1 MNYSDWYTDLADV
14 FRVTKTKDGNLTRQE
29 RIQVL
34 SGIPCRIYRSDA
46 KAITPRSAAA
56 DYKQTSK
63 LACDNSVDIQ
73 PGDELKIARGGR
85 LGKTV
90 ALIRAFAGDPTYY
103 FEPFGA
109 IMPGLA
115 HQEIVLLQEERIQ
128 NEQSSEP
135 PETDSAAEESSGGSS

>member
-1 MNYSDWYTDLADV
+1 MNYNDWYTDLADV
-14 FRVTKTKDGNLTRQE
+14 FRVMDIKDGNLTRHE
-29 RIQVL
+29 RTQVL
-34 SGIPCRIYRSDA
+34 SGIPCRVYRSDA
-46 KAITPRSAAA
+46 KAMTPNLAAA

-73 PGDELKIARGGR
+73 PGDELKIDRGGR

-115 HQEIVLLQEERIQ
+115 HQEIVLLQEKRIQ
-128 NEQSSEP
+128 NEQSSKP
-135 PETDSAAEESSGGSS
+135 PETDSAAEESPG

>member
-1 MNYSDWYTDLADV
+1 MNYNDWYTDLADV
-14 FRVTKTKDGNLTRQE
+14 FRVVKTKDGNLTRQE
-29 RIQVL
+29 RTQVL
-34 SGIPCRIYRSDA
+34 SGVPCRVYRSDA
-46 KAITPRSAAA
+46 KAVTPTITAA

-73 PGDELKIARGGR
+73 PGDEVKISRGGR

-90 ALIRAFAGDPTYY
+90 AIIRAFAGDPTYY

-128 NEQSSEP
+128 NEQSGKHT
-135 PETDSAAEESSGGSS
+135 ETAPTVEESPG

>member
-46 KAITPRSAAA
+46 KEITPKLAAA

-73 PGDELKIARGGR
+73 PGDELKISRGGR
-85 LGKTV
+85 LGKTA

-109 IMPGLA
+109 IMPGLT

-128 NEQSSEP
+128 NEQSSKP
-135 PETDSAAEESSGGSS
+135 PETDSAAEKSSG

>member
-1 MNYSDWYTDLADV
+1 MNYNDWYTDLADV

-29 RIQVL
+29 RTQVL
-34 SGIPCRIYRSDA
+34 SGVPCRVYRSDA
-46 KAITPRSAAA
+46 KAMTPQPAAA

-73 PGDELKIARGGR
+73 PGDELKISRGGR
-85 LGKTV
+85 LGKAV

-115 HQEIVLLQEERIQ
+115 HQEIILLQEERIKD
-128 NEQSSEP
+128 EQINEP
-135 PETDSAAEESSGGSS
+135 PETDTAAEESPG

>member
-1 MNYSDWYTDLADV
+1 MNYNDWYTDLTDV

-29 RIQVL
+29 RTQVL
-34 SGIPCRIYRSDA
+34 SDVPCRIYRSDA
-46 KAITPRSAAA
+46 KPMTPKAAAA

-63 LACDNSVDIQ
+63 LACDNSVSIQ
-73 PGDELKIARGGR
+73 PGDELKIKRGGR

-115 HQEIVLLQEERIQ
+115 HQEIVLLQEERIKD
-128 NEQSSEP
+128 EQSSKP
-135 PETDSAAEESSGGSS
+135 SETHSAVEESSGGSS